1 MPPVLLTTAY
11 FPPIEY
17 LAAMAAGFTLSADG
31 VKPSIVYLEA
41 CENYQKQTWRNRCCF
56 YAESGPQYLTYPVVH
71 ENGTHRL
78 PIKAIKVDY
87 SLPWVRQHQ
96 RAIVSAYRTSAYFE
110 YYQDELFSIMDSC
123 PETLFELNT
132 RILMFFIE
140 KTGIYADIRETASY
154 EKQAGVCEES
164 GSPWASLGLTED
176 YGIDLRQVIHPKHSN
191 DILSRLH
198 LEKPYFQ
205 VFARKHG
212 FVPYLSVMDLLFNE
226 GPDSILYMKSASSL
240 RLPVRI

>member
-1 MPPVLLTTAY
+1 MSRILLSTAY
-11 FPPIEY
+11 FPPVEY

-41 CENYQKQTWRNRCCF
+41 CENYQKQSWRNRCCF
-56 YAESGPQYLTYPVVH
+56 YAESGPQFLTFPVVH
-71 ENGTHRL
+71 ENGTHKL
-78 PIKAIKVDY
+78 PVKEIKIDY

-132 RILMFFIE
+132 RILRFFIE
-140 KTGIYADIRETASY
+140 KSGLYVDLRETAGY
-154 EKQAGVCEES
+154 EKSSALCAGT
-164 GSPWASLGLTED
+164 GSPWESYPLTES
-176 YGIDLRQVIHPKHSN
+176 YGVDMRDIVHPKRRN

-205 VFARKHG
+205 VFSRKHG
-212 FVPYLSVMDLLFNE
+212 FIPNLSIMDLLFNE
-226 GPDSILYMKSASSL
+226 GPDSILFLKSASSL
-240 RLPVRI
+240 GLPVRI

>member
-1 MPPVLLTTAY
+1 MSPVLLTTAY
-11 FPPIEY
+11 FPPVEY

-41 CENYQKQTWRNRCCF
+41 CETYQKQSWRNRCCF
-56 YAESGPQYLTYPVVH
+56 YADSGPQYLTFPVVH
-71 ENGTHRL
+71 ENGTHKL
-78 PIKAIKVDY
+78 PVKEIKVDY

-123 PETLFELNT
+123 PDTLFELNA
-132 RILMFFIE
+132 RILRFFIE
-140 KTGIYADIRETASY
+140 KTGLSIDLRETSSY
-154 EKQAGVCEES
+154 EKSSATCDS
-164 GSPWASLGLTED
+164 CGSPWESFPLTES
-176 YGIDLRQVIHPKHSN
+176 YGVDLRTVIHPKRSN

-212 FVPYLSVMDLLFNE
+212 FVPNLSVMDLLFNE
-226 GPDSILYMKSASSL
+226 GPDSILFLKSASSL